1 MGENW
6 KRASASF
13 VAGYILRLSQSTDSD
28 RRRSYLLAIAFAFK
42 AGPIRKVA
50 TRVSSRSQP
59 DCFELLASMV
69 TEVSA
74 IAYLRD

>member
-1 MGENW
+1 MEEKR

-28 RRRSYLLAIAFAFK
+28 RRRSFLLVIAFAFK

-50 TRVSSRSQP
+50 TRICSRSQL
-59 DCFELLASMV
+59 DCFELLASRV